1 LDEVKEEVGPI
12 RRSARLAS
20 KREVRV
26 VGAGGGGTTAARTRR
41 RVRQWVTR
49 YFVKWKGFGEEEVTR
64 EQATNLRLHV
74 QDAIDEYEYRQ
85 AQERGEEVVGVHYMH
100 TMKEEEGGV
109 TLHSVTVVV
118 SRTW

>member
-1 LDEVKEEVGPI
+1 MDEVKEEVGRI

-49 YFVKWKGFGEEEVTR
+49 YFVKWKGFGEEEATR

-85 AQERGEEVVGVHYMH
+85 A
-100 TMKEEEGGV
+100 
-109 TLHSVTVVV
+109 
-118 SRTW
+118 